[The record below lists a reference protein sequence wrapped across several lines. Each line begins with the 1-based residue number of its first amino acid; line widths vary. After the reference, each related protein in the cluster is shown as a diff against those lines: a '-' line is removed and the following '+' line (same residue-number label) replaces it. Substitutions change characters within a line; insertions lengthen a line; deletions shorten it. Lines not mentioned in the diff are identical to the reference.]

1 MAGEGVPKTIDI
13 SALRKDLLQIDG
25 LYAGMSKLRYE
36 LYDLR
41 KRIDLNYVALGVV
54 MACKDQGQ
62 TLELE
67 EKEKWCVD
75 EVKRLKAIVVTVV
88 GTKTRLST
96 VEYKQWRS
104 LRGRDYLSK
113 QRMKRQVRGG
123 LVIVS
128 EISLRETLRLF
139 TRLVTERDMLH
150 EKDYIAKI
158 TKAREDEDSMAFQR
172 ECRGDS
178 TTVRNFTSREVS
190 LEECKIPNCGMV
202 LYLED
207 MVLLVQERDKERC
220 SNKQNLRYCNM
231 LTISQAAKDRERLS

>member
-1 MAGEGVPKTIDI
+1 MPFSTKMWLENVCRKRLIT

-25 LYAGMSKLRYE
+25 LDARISKLRYE
-36 LYDLR
+36 LY
-41 KRIDLNYVALGVV
+41 DLNYVALGVV

-62 TLELE
+62 RLELE

-128 EISLRETLRLF
+128 EIRETLRLF

-150 EKDYIAKI
+150 DKDYIAKI

>member
-62 TLELE
+62 ILELE

-96 VEYKQWRS
+96 VEYKQWRRF
-104 LRGRDYLSK
+104 RGRDYLSK
-113 QRMKRQVRGG
+113 QRMNRQVRGG
-123 LVIVS
+123 LVIMTV
-128 EISLRETLRLF
+128 IRETLRLF

-150 EKDYIAKI
+150 DKDYIAKI
-158 TKAREDEDSMAFQR
+158 TKAREDEDSI
-172 ECRGDS
+172 
-178 TTVRNFTSREVS
+178 V
-190 LEECKIPNCGMV
+190 
-202 LYLED
+202 Y
-207 MVLLVQERDKERC
+207 
-220 SNKQNLRYCNM
+220 
-231 LTISQAAKDRERLS
+231 